1 MSDSNS
7 DPFVGD
13 ADRRQELDTY
23 MPLIGELQ
31 LKYGRNIF
39 YQYHKA
45 FSSKAA
51 LYIMQYDSRLDWSVL
66 DTELLVMV
74 VGGTQTVSCDYLLM
88 GLLQGF
94 RVGVLAMPTETY
106 VAKNLQSAVFQMIEK
121 EAFWNICPEASPV
134 LITVPSCHTLMLS

>member
-74 VGGTQTVSCDYLLM
+74 
-88 GLLQGF
+88 
-94 RVGVLAMPTETY
+94 
-106 VAKNLQSAVFQMIEK
+106 
-121 EAFWNICPEASPV
+121 AFWNICPEASPV